1 MEVPN
6 KRGIQRVAYNH
17 SQYIDFNPVR
27 DGKRGGEQKGPT
39 PTSFFSVTSTNV
51 GISTQTSLTFS
62 FNPFATLV

>member
-27 DGKRGGEQKGPT
+27 DGKRGWEQKGP
-39 PTSFFSVTSTNV
+39 SFFSVTSTNV